1 MDDRNQPVGANLR
14 RLLGRLRGRDAEEYG
29 AYLEGQQAEAFG
41 PTGAGRQAGP
51 SGSRSMRE
59 TIRGVEAPVAAREGQ
74 PMAGAPV
81 SVSRPVVAGGRSM
94 AAPEGTEEAAIGS
107 RLASRP
113 SMSMADP
120 EGTSEAA
127 AAMAARRN
135 ARQAAAARPTT
146 RMRPS
151 ASRGS
156 EMSADDLNAL
166 SLARGVG
173 ADNAPDTAA
182 AANIRRRLAEMEPG
196 MKKGGRVKKMAKGG
210 VVKVSAFRRGDGCAT
225 KGKTKGRMV

>member
-1 MDDRNQPVGANLR
+1 MAEPRQIIDNATRARMERNRQERKDAIELENIR
-14 RLLGRLRGRDAEEYG
+14 RYR
-29 AYLEGQQAEAFG
+29 
-41 PTGAGRQAGP
+41 
-51 SGSRSMRE
+51 SRIRE
-59 TIRGVEAPVAAREGQ
+59 TMG
-74 PMAGAPV
+74 
-81 SVSRPVVAGGRSM
+81 
-94 AAPEGTEEAAIGS
+94 
-107 RLASRP
+107 
-113 SMSMADP
+113 DP
-120 EGTSEAA
+120 EGSYEATTPRTMNFAQVPSEVSGSMTMGNLDLSPRPIRQTSLPTSTPTVLTEPAVTMPSASAPNVVLSAPAA
-127 AAMAARRN
+127 SAERNEVAAVAANRNAAR
-135 ARQAAAARPTT
+135 AAAAARPTT

-210 VVKVSAFRRGDGCAT
+210 VVKVSASRRGDGCAT